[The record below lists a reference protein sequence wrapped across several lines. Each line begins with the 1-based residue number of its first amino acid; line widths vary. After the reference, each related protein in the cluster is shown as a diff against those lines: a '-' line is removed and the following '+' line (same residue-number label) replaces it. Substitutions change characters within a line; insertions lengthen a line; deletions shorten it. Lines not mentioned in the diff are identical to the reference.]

1 MACACELGLSLE
13 VLEVGPCQQK
23 GGSQGEW
30 KRDLPSRATNISS
43 GTGNNIN
50 DLLVVSAITLTGS
63 LSADSK
69 GDELSFVSC
78 STSSGIA
85 AISLVETVDMDGAS
99 NWVEFDSL
107 VRNSRQC
114 LQIAENNKIRA
125 INRQNYARSK
135 TRIQVNALKKNRLT
149 RSNWNKHGSDSIK

>member
-1 MACACELGLSLE
+1 MRASSLGSLQGK
-13 VLEVGPCQQK
+13 VSEVGPSQHRGK
-23 GGSQGEW
+23 SQGEW
-30 KRDLPSRATNISS
+30 KRDLPSRGKNISPGAGS
-43 GTGNNIN
+43 NLN
-50 DLLVVSAITLTGS
+50 DLLVVSAIILTGS

-69 GDELSFVSC
+69 GDAIPFVSC

-85 AISLVETVDMDGAS
+85 AISSVETVDMDGAS
-99 NWVEFDSL
+99 NWMDFDSP

-149 RSNWNKHGSDSIK
+149 RSNWNKHRSESIK